1 MSISAIDRRQWN
13 NCTSP
18 KIVPAH
24 LTDCELLLCCIF
36 YYTSD
41 TDYNDILEDTVGTTQ
56 GSSHSVTLPIDHI
69 TSSLRDLTLPT
80 AAAYHGPRYDS
91 FYINVFEEQSLTHDS
106 SDMDHAYELLQEYNR
121 TSENGI
127 TGREQSTG
135 SGGGEVYERATA
147 NHGDTTFLKFHK
159 QLSKCPRQ
167 VIRLVTTLWTA
178 YNYTCDVIL
187 ISAVV
192 QKRLCGCGICLS
204 KSIGS

>member
-91 FYINVFEEQSLTHDS
+91 LYLMSSISTIMDLAITELLAAAQYNSNSVNGIMVGSYKSLVVVVVRSLT
-106 SDMDHAYELLQEYNR
+106 
-121 TSENGI
+121 T
-127 TGREQSTG
+127 REHSLT
-135 SGGGEVYERATA
+135 
-147 NHGDTTFLKFHK
+147 NHGDQLTFL
-159 QLSKCPRQ
+159 
-167 VIRLVTTLWTA
+167 
-178 YNYTCDVIL
+178 
-187 ISAVV
+187 VV
-192 QKRLCGCGICLS
+192 S
-204 KSIGS
+204 